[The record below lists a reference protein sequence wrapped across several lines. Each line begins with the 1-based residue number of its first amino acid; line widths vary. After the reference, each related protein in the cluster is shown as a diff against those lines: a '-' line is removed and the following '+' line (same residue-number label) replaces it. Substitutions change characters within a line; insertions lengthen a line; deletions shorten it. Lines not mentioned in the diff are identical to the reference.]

1 MKHKMMGLIA
11 CLLLGGTALAQDASM
26 KQEQQTKE
34 QKAYKESHEGK
45 GGSGKEQ
52 AQGHVKGT
60 VVGAREDKL
69 YIKDANGA
77 VIPIE
82 VNKST
87 KIAGRQ
93 LQKNESVNS
102 ELKREFQMG
111 DEVRT
116 SFNVEK
122 DTRNV
127 ALSVDKSQK

>member
-1 MKHKMMGLIA
+1 MMGLIA
-11 CLLLGGTALAQDASM
+11 CLLLGGTALAQDTSM
-26 KQEQQTKE
+26 QQDAQKKE
-34 QKAYKESHEGK
+34 QKAHKESHEGK

-52 AQGHVKGT
+52 AQAEGQVKGT

-93 LQKNESVNS
+93 LQKNESIKS

-127 ALSVDKSQK
+127 AISVDKSQK